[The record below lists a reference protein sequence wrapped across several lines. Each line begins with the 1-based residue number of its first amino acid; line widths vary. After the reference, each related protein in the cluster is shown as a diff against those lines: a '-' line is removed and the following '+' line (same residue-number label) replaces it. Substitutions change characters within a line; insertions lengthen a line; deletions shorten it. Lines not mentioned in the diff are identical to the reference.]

1 MDVRTSTA
9 TVTTDSVETIT
20 WLHGV
25 TVQCYGTSAAMRAA
39 EATLR
44 QFGATVGAGEDPT
57 TGPDVDI
64 VLVDRI
70 ETAPV
75 IPGLFPPDAH
85 DTHQAEDY
93 LARVQ
98 RTNRSVWVTVSSFGI
113 DGDRGNARG
122 SELTVEASGGFL
134 AHARFDA
141 ALPPTV
147 TPGHLGLRMVG
158 IAFAVAALHGLHTFR
173 RDREPLHVDVS
184 AQAVLV
190 STGLALEMGHV
201 LADCP
206 GGGGSIRYGA
216 PTGFFQC
223 EDGHVYVC
231 VLEQHQWE
239 GLCNALAPRL
249 DSIPTLEEGRDRP
262 DEVNAAM
269 TNWVRDKLAAEA
281 EKILQSAGVP
291 CTSVN
296 SVSTFINRTL
306 DSGRCSGFHAGTA
319 LPLPA
324 VVTDVAG
331 KVSEPRMQTVID
343 LKDLR
348 VLDAGNV
355 LAVPLGAAWLG
366 AMGARVTKMED
377 PQRLDVYRRR
387 GPFAPG
393 EPDLNRSGYFNHIN
407 YSKTGMDI
415 TVDEQG
421 SSLDLTKFDVVIQN
435 VTKRRA
441 SSVGIDAASVTA
453 EPTPKLS
460 LTSSGFGR
468 VGPWADYRAY
478 GHNVHAFSGVTASTR
493 NPLNDM
499 ADMGVPVADVLTSVA
514 LNAWVLAWA
523 LAPTH
528 DASAAVDISMAE
540 LIAAQLIELDG
551 VSVEDA
557 YRAPAVGGDVFVRI
571 DGGHDLAAVSL
582 RDRADVEQLEAI
594 VGEQLPAITRR
605 GQLIDLD
612 PTDDIGSVADLDDR
626 LRALGVP
633 AALVLSARDLA
644 TDSFL
649 RSTGLIQSVR
659 SSAMGK
665 YDVVGLPWSFVGRD
679 REAVFAAPERP

>member
-1 MDVRTSTA
+1 MAARTSTA
-9 TVTTDSVETIT
+9 TADSVATIT
-20 WLHGV
+20 WLTDV
-25 TVQCYGTSAAMRAA
+25 TVRCHGTSAALRAA

-44 QFGATVGAGEDPT
+44 QFGATAWAGDDEGVALEDT
-57 TGPDVDI
+57 DI
-64 VLVDRI
+64 VLVDRV
-70 ETAPV
+70 ETVPV
-75 IPGLFPPDAH
+75 IPGLSTPDSPAPL
-85 DTHQAEDY
+85 AAKDY
-93 LARVQ
+93 LAQVEQ
-98 RTNRSVWVTVSSFGI
+98 KNRSVWVTVSSYGV
-113 DGDRGNARG
+113 DGNRGDDCG
-122 SELTVEASGGFL
+122 TELTVEASGGFL
-134 AHARFDA
+134 AHARFDE

-158 IAFAVAALHGLHTFR
+158 IATAVAALHGLHTFR
-173 RDREPLHVDVS
+173 RTREPLHVDVS
-184 AQAVLV
+184 AQAVLMA
-190 STGLALEMGHV
+190 TGLALEMGHV
-201 LADCP
+201 LAECP

-223 EDGHVYVC
+223 QDGHVYVC

-239 GLCNALAPRL
+239 GFRNALAPRL
-249 DSIPTLEEGRDRP
+249 DSIATLEEGRDRP
-262 DEVNAAM
+262 DEVNNAM
-269 TNWVRDKLAAEA
+269 SDWVRDKLAADA
-281 EKILQSAGVP
+281 EGLLQSAGVP

-306 DSGRCSGFHAGTA
+306 DSGRPSGFRVGDA

-331 KVSEPRMQTVID
+331 KTPRPRAPAAID
-343 LKDLR
+343 LHDLR

-366 AMGARVTKMED
+366 AMGAQVTKMED

-407 YSKTGMDI
+407 YSKSGLDI
-415 TVDEQG
+415 AVDERG
-421 SSLDLTKFDVVIQN
+421 SSLEVGEFDVVIQN

-441 SSVGIDAASVTA
+441 RNVGIDAASVTA

-468 VGPWADYRAY
+468 VGPWADFRAY

-493 NPLNDM
+493 NPLNAM

-523 LAPTH
+523 LAPQS

-551 VSVEDA
+551 VDVDNA
-557 YRAPAVGGDVFVRI
+557 YKAPAIGGDIFVRI
-571 DGGHDLAAVSL
+571 AGAEDLVAVSL
-582 RDRADVEQLEAI
+582 RGGADVELIEKL
-594 VGEQLPAITRR
+594 VGAKLPAITRR
-605 GQLIDLD
+605 GQLIDLNAAGG
-612 PTDDIGSVADLDDR
+612 IASVSDLDDR

-633 AALVLSARDLA
+633 AALVLTARELSLDP
-644 TDSFL
+644 FL
-649 RSTGLIQSVR
+649 RSTGLIQPV
-659 SSAMGK
+659 SSAAMGD
-665 YDVVGLPWSFVGRD
+665 YEVVGLPWSFVGQQRD
-679 REAVFAAPERP
+679 AVFAAPERP